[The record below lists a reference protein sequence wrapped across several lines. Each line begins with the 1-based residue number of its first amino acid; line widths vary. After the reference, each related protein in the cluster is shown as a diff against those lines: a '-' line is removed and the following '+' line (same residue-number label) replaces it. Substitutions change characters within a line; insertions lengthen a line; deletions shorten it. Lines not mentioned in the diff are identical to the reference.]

1 MRALVLIKRR
11 LGKFWHSK
19 SCDRIVFDG
28 NYPDWKSA
36 LKKCEGYESSHI
48 LEKVLAASLKVKNGE
63 ECFERDSVNFSSI
76 QYSWPVLSGIM
87 TAALMSD
94 GYLSVLDFGGA
105 LGSSYYQNKKFLKLV
120 PNANWSIVEQ
130 PSFVRAGKS
139 FIQEEGLNF
148 YESIS
153 DCIKEKKP
161 NIFLL
166 SSVLQYIDNP
176 TEILQE
182 IFNANPKVIILDR
195 TSFVL
200 NQNVQRIAIQTV
212 PQHLYKASYPCH
224 FFVESQLISLFE
236 ECGYCLLERFTASDQ
251 GLDESGAWLGHI
263 FIQSE
268 HGF

>member
-1 MRALVLIKRR
+1 MKALVLIKRG
-11 LGKFWHSK
+11 LEKFWHSK
-19 SCDRIVFDG
+19 SFDRISFDG
-28 NYPDWKSA
+28 NYPDWESA
-36 LKKCEGYESSHI
+36 QKECEGYESNHI

-87 TAALMSD
+87 MAAQMSN

-105 LGSSYYQNKKFLKLV
+105 LGSSYYQNKKFLKLI
-120 PNANWSIVEQ
+120 PNADWNIVEQ
-130 PSFVRAGKS
+130 PSFVRAGKN

-148 YESIS
+148 YERIS

-166 SSVLQYIDNP
+166 SSVLQYIENP
-176 TEILQE
+176 TEVLQE

-212 PQHLYKASYPCH
+212 PQHLYKARYPCY
-224 FFVESQLISLFE
+224 FFVENQLVNLFE
-236 ECGYCLLERFTASDQ
+236 EYGYSLLERFTASDQ
-251 GLDESGAWLGHI
+251 GLDESGTWLGHI
-263 FIQSE
+263 FIQSKY
-268 HGF
+268 G